1 MRSVAARTP
10 YALLAL
16 LLAAPPACAVRYRID
31 TFAGG
36 GPGPDLGDGG
46 PATAAT
52 LDAPTGLARDRRGN
66 IYVTDHNNA
75 RVRRIYTR
83 AGTRLITTIAGTGER
98 GSDGDSGPAIAARLV
113 QPTGVSVTRKGEVL
127 VTDAGTDREGN
138 AVRRIDRRGIIHA
151 FAAAGTAA
159 PGNAGDGGDA
169 RAARLRTPLR
179 TAVSRRGDVYIV
191 ELNNH
196 RVRVVRAATG
206 IIEPY
211 AGTGTAG
218 DAGDE
223 GLALEA
229 LLRNPAG
236 MALTR
241 DGTLYIADFGNHR
254 IRVVTPD
261 GVIHA
266 FAGTGVPTGSIDGP
280 GGDPH
285 DDLNDGGTARDA
297 TFAKPT
303 GIALDHDGALLV
315 ADQGNSVIRRIARD
329 ASRRLSPDSVVTTI
343 VGSGIPG
350 FAGDGGDASLA
361 QLFIPTEVL
370 PIGGGRLL
378 IADRGNQRVRI
389 AVPLTALCAKSCT
402 DGNPQTMDECT
413 PEAGC
418 THTPREVATAR

>member
-1 MRSVAARTP
+1 MRSVAARTTS
-10 YALLAL
+10 ALLAL

-46 PATAAT
+46 PATEAA

-66 IYVTDHNNA
+66 VYVTDHNNA
-75 RVRRIYTR
+75 RVRRIYAR
-83 AGTRLITTIAGTGER
+83 GGTRLITTLAGTGER
-98 GSDGDSGPAIAARLV
+98 GSDGDSGPATAARLV

-151 FAAAGTAA
+151 FAAGGTAA
-159 PGNAGDGGDA
+159 PGNSGDGGPA
-169 RAARLRTPLR
+169 RNARLRTPLR

-196 RVRVVRAATG
+196 RVRVVRTASG
-206 IIEPY
+206 NIEPY

-223 GLALEA
+223 GSALDA

-236 MALTR
+236 LALTR

-266 FAGTGVPTGSIDGP
+266 LAGTGVPTGSIDGP
-280 GGDPH
+280 GGDPR
-285 DDLNDGGTARDA
+285 DDRIEGGAAREA
-297 TFAKPT
+297 TFSKPT

-343 VGSGIPG
+343 VGSGVAG

-361 QLFIPTEVL
+361 QLLIPTEVL
-370 PIGGGRLL
+370 PIGRGRLL

-389 AVPLTALCAKSCT
+389 AVPLTALCAKSCS
-402 DGNPQTMDECT
+402 DGNPRTIDECT

-418 THTPREVATAR
+418 THTPREAAAAR